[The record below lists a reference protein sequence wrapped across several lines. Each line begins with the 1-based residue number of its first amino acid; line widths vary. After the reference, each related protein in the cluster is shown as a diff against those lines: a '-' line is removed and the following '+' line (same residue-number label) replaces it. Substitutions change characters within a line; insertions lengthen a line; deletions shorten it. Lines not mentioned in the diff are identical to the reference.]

1 MIAACDLKFSYSET
15 TSLEFPDFKCQN
27 GNKLLLIGNS
37 GSGKTT
43 LLHLLCGLIRPDSG
57 SMQVAGLD
65 LNTLGDRELDKFR
78 GRELGI
84 VFQQSHFVQSLTVA
98 ENLALPT
105 MLTGSNITAEELKV
119 RTHELLDRLGIGHK
133 FNSYPKDLSLGEQ
146 QRASIARALV
156 HKPSVVFADE
166 PTSALDDKSTESVI
180 RLLEE
185 ETEKVGASLII
196 VTHDSRLKNRYKDR
210 VELQPIQP
218 LMNA

>member
-1 MIAACDLKFSYSET
+1 MIAACDLKFSYSGT
-15 TSLEFPDFKCQN
+15 TSLEFPDFKCQS

-37 GSGKTT
+37 GTGKTT
-43 LLHLLCGLIRPDSG
+43 LLHLLCGLLRPDSG

-65 LNTLGDRELDKFR
+65 INTLSDRELDKFR

-105 MLTGSNITAEELKV
+105 MLTGSNITAEELKI

-133 FNSYPKDLSLGEQ
+133 FNSYPKDLSVGEQ

>member
-105 MLTGSNITAEELKV
+105 MLTGSNITAEELKI

-133 FNSYPKDLSLGEQ
+133 FNSYPKDLSVGEQ

>member
-15 TSLEFPDFKCQN
+15 TSLEFPDFKCQS
-27 GNKLLLIGNS
+27 GNKLLLLGNS

-98 ENLALPT
+98 ENISLPT

-133 FNSYPKDLSLGEQ
+133 FDSYPKDLSVGEQ

-180 RLLEE
+180 RLLED
-185 ETEKVGASLII
+185 ETEKVGATLII
-196 VTHDSRLKNRYKDR
+196 VTHDSRLKNRYQDR
-210 VELQPIQP
+210 VELQP
-218 LMNA
+218 LTNA

>member
-133 FNSYPKDLSLGEQ
+133 FNSYPKDLSVGEQ

-166 PTSALDDKSTESVI
+166 PTSALDDKSTEAVI
-180 RLLEE
+180 QLLED
-185 ETEKVGASLII
+185 ETLKAGATLII
-196 VTHDSRLKNRYKDR
+196 VTHDSRK
-210 VELQPIQP
+210 I
-218 LMNA
+218 

>member
-65 LNTLGDRELDKFR
+65 LNTLDDRELDKFR

-133 FNSYPKDLSLGEQ
+133 FNSYPKDLSVGEQ

>member
-133 FNSYPKDLSLGEQ
+133 FNSYPKDLSVGEQ

-210 VELQPIQP
+210 VELQP
-218 LMNA
+218 LTNA

>member
-1 MIAACDLKFSYSET
+1 MIAACDLKFSYSGT
-15 TSLEFPDFKCQN
+15 TALEFPDFKCQS
-27 GNKLLLIGNS
+27 GNKLLLLGNS

-65 LNTLGDRELDKFR
+65 LNSLSDRELDKFR

-98 ENLALPT
+98 ENIALPT
-105 MLTGSNITAEELKV
+105 MLTGSNVKAEELKA

-133 FNSYPKDLSLGEQ
+133 FDSYPKDLSVGEQ

-180 RLLEE
+180 RLLED

-210 VELQPIQP
+210 VELQP
-218 LMNA
+218 LTNA

>member
-43 LLHLLCGLIRPDSG
+43 LLHILCGLIRPDSG

-133 FNSYPKDLSLGEQ
+133 FNSYPKDLSVGEQ

>member
-15 TSLEFPDFKCQN
+15 TSLEFPDFKCQS
-27 GNKLLLIGNS
+27 GNKLLLLGNS
-37 GSGKTT
+37 GTGKTT

-65 LNTLGDRELDKFR
+65 LNTLSDRDLDKFR

-98 ENLALPT
+98 ENISLPT
-105 MLTGSNITAEELKV
+105 MLTGSNMTVEELKI
-119 RTHELLDRLGIGHK
+119 RTRELLDRLGIGHK
-133 FNSYPKDLSLGEQ
+133 FNSYPKDLSVGEQ

-210 VELQPIQP
+210 VELQP
-218 LMNA
+218 LTNA

>member
-43 LLHLLCGLIRPDSG
+43 LLHLLCGLLRPDSG

-65 LNTLGDRELDKFR
+65 INTLSDRELDKFR

-105 MLTGSNITAEELKV
+105 MLTGSNITAEELKI

-133 FNSYPKDLSLGEQ
+133 FNSYPKDLSVGEQ

>member
-133 FNSYPKDLSLGEQ
+133 FNSYPKDLSVGEQ

-185 ETEKVGASLII
+185 ETEKVGASLVI

>member
-119 RTHELLDRLGIGHK
+119 RTHELLDSLGVEHK
-133 FNSYPKDLSLGEQ
+133 FDSYPKDLSVGEQ

-196 VTHDSRLKNRYKDR
+196 VTHDSRLKTRYKDR
-210 VELQPIQP
+210 VELQP
-218 LMNA
+218 LTNA

>member
-65 LNTLGDRELDKFR
+65 INTLSDRELDKFR

-105 MLTGSNITAEELKV
+105 MLTGSNITAEELKI

-133 FNSYPKDLSLGEQ
+133 FNSYPKDLSVGEQ

>member
-119 RTHELLDRLGIGHK
+119 RTHELLDRLGIGNK
-133 FNSYPKDLSLGEQ
+133 FNSYPKDLSVGEQ

>member
-119 RTHELLDRLGIGHK
+119 RTHELLDSLGVEHK
-133 FNSYPKDLSLGEQ
+133 FNSYPKDLSVGEQ

>member
-65 LNTLGDRELDKFR
+65 INTLSDRELDKFR

-133 FNSYPKDLSLGEQ
+133 FNSYPKDLSVGEQ